1 MAHNVDVKF
10 YPGWTR
16 KAITFSIDDGIL
28 DMDRKFMDIL
38 EPYGIKGAFNLCSE
52 RLNKMSPEEYREFYR
67 GHEIANHCKYHPAA
81 FIDGCE
87 YDIADEKFD
96 PATADTS
103 KLYPYEGEPGL
114 YHTVRPWGGWMKR
127 ADTDAYIRLIEESHA
142 ELEAIFGEGSI
153 RAFVWPYIRQD
164 NKRLTDYV
172 ASIPHY

>member
-28 DMDRKFMDIL
+28 DMDRKFMDII

-67 GHEIANHCKYHPAA
+67 GHEIANHCKHHPAA

-87 YDIADEKFD
+87 
-96 PATADTS
+96 
-103 KLYPYEGEPGL
+103 
-114 YHTVRPWGGWMKR
+114 
-127 ADTDAYIRLIEESHA
+127 
-142 ELEAIFGEGSI
+142 
-153 RAFVWPYIRQD
+153 
-164 NKRLTDYV
+164 
-172 ASIPHY
+172 